1 MEFTKKAHIILIS
14 VIAALLITA
23 AAIITH
29 FISVNT
35 TQIAFYQLT
44 PQVQKTIEDQ
54 ITSTLA
60 DKKSRVHFKTLD
72 AQKPLFEQNTKK
84 YAIIFSYNSR
94 SVIELNSKQIP
105 VSIMQAFPTKIRY
118 SVISNNK
125 FYAMPVLLDHFGFSI
140 YNSYKD
146 MLNLAEPTSLST
158 LKQYLSDVNAK
169 ASVPLAVCGAD
180 DTELFGFVSAYA
192 QSMMTI
198 KEYFALC
205 SELNKA
211 QSSLSD
217 LPYELKVV
225 LDEIKSLQKSGLLF
239 SNWTTLTQSQMEF
252 LMKEHHMGSSVTSL
266 TLHRTFPYVLNKY
279 YDIKMFP
286 QEQKETAAIIAPE
299 IVAVKMKNGNF
310 INSILQNLITADS
323 QKELSKN
330 TTLAPAASVGESHDT
345 LADDIR
351 FWAAATPSGPVPSLK
366 EASFIT
372 PERVTTYAQK
382 IRDYLK

>member
-14 VIAALLITA
+14 VITALLLTT

-29 FISVNT
+29 FIRTNT

-44 PQVQKTIEDQ
+44 PEIQKAIEDQ
-54 ITSTLA
+54 ITKSLA
-60 DKKSRVHFKTLD
+60 DKKSRVHFTTLSET
-72 AQKPLFEQNTKK
+72 KPLFEQNTKK
-84 YAIIFSYNSR
+84 YAVIFSYNSR
-94 SVIELNSKQIP
+94 SIIELNSKQIP

-140 YNSYKD
+140 YTSYQN
-146 MLNLAEPTSLST
+146 MLNLAEPKSLT
-158 LKQYLSDVNAK
+158 NLKQFLTDINTK

-180 DTELFGFVSAYA
+180 DTELFGFVSSYA

-198 KEYFALC
+198 NEYFALC

-211 QSSLSD
+211 QSTLSD
-217 LPYELKVV
+217 LPYELKKV
-225 LDEIKSLQKSGLLF
+225 LDEIKSLQKIGLLF
-239 SNWTTLTQSQMEF
+239 AKWTTLTQSQMEF
-252 LMKEHHMGSSVTSL
+252 LMKEHHMGSAVTSL
-266 TLHRTFPYVLNKY
+266 SLHRTFPYVLNKY
-279 YDIKMFP
+279 YNITMFP

-310 INSILQNLITADS
+310 INSILQNLSTPDS

-330 TTLAPAASVGESHDT
+330 TMLAPAASTGESHDT
-345 LADDIR
+345 LADDVR
-351 FWAAATPSGPVPSLK
+351 FWSAATPSGPVPSLK

-372 PERVTTYAQK
+372 PDRVKLYADK
-382 IRDYLK
+382 IREYLK